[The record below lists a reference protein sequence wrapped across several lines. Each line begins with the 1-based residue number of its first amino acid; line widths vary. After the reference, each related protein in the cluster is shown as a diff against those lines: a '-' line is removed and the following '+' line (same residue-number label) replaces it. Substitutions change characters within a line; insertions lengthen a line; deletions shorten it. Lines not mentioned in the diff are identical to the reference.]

1 MPLPATFESP
11 IFPYGV
17 TVTLVK
23 RILAGQDANGNDVY
37 TEKTLQVPNT
47 VFVPSSSS
55 ENIVFADQT
64 NTIEQFYVPWGTDVN
79 AYDAIIFQGIEYEIM
94 GVPSQ
99 WVSPFS
105 GRPSPIRVNATKIS
119 GVSVLWLP
127 SGVDIPLIWGEGLTS
142 SSTIAVS
149 GSCSTRSR

>member
-1 MPLPATFESP
+1 MSMPVAFQSP

-37 TEKTLQVPNT
+37 TEKNLQVPNT
-47 VFVPSSSS
+47 VFVPSSAV
-55 ENIVFADQT
+55 ENLVFQDQT
-64 NTIEQFYVPWGTDVN
+64 TTMETFYLPWGTDVN
-79 AYDAIIFQGIEYEIM
+79 AYDAIIFQGIEYEIQ
-94 GVPSQ
+94 GVPSL

-119 GVSVLWLP
+119 GVSILWLL
-127 SGVDIPLIWGEGLTS
+127 GVDIIPIWGGGSTS
-142 SSTIAVS
+142 SSTIVVS
-149 GSCSTRSR
+149 VSCSTRSR